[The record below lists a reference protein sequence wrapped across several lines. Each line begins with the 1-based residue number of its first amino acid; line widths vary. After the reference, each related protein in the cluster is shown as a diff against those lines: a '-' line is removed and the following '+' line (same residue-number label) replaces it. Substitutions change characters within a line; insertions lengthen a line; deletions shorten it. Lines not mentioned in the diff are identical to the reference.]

1 MERARTCRRGA
12 ALLAAILLLTGWLLA
27 AAGGAESAPEIVRR
41 GIDAYARGQPARAYA
56 LFAQAA
62 AEDQRSALAALWA
75 GVAAVAAGRYR
86 DAQAWLGASLARPH
100 TEQEGRIAAAWLARV
115 AALNQPVRVSGS
127 TWLRIAGLAKA
138 SNPRLTDGQA
148 RWIGQAVVAAARRE
162 GIDPWLLASVIYI
175 ESRFNHQSVS
185 WAGAMGL
192 GQLMPETAAAAGVD
206 PRDPWGNILGAAEVL
221 RWNYLEFR
229 SWPLALAAYN
239 AGAEAVRRWGGV
251 PPYAETQWYVRAV
264 LYVYAQLARLGSS

>member
-1 MERARTCRRGA
+1 MRGPTRAHVATVCLAASILLGTLGA
-12 ALLAAILLLTGWLLA
+12 AGWAAPSSAAEIL
-27 AAGGAESAPEIVRR
+27 RR
-41 GIDAYARGQPARAYA
+41 GIDTYMRGNPAMAYA
-56 LFAQAA
+56 LLARAA
-62 AEDQRSALAALWA
+62 SEDPRSALAALWA

-100 TEQEGRIAAAWLARV
+100 TETEGRIAAAWLARV
-115 AALNQPVRVSGS
+115 AVLNEPIKVSGS

-138 SNPRLTDGQA
+138 SNPRLSDGQA
-148 RWIGQAVVAAARRE
+148 RWIGQAVVAAAQRE

-221 RWNYLEFR
+221 RWDYLEFGR
-229 SWPLALAAYN
+229 WDLALAAYN
-239 AGAEAVRRWGGV
+239 AGSDAVRRWGGI

-264 LYVYAQLARLGSS
+264 LSVYGQLIRWGA